1 MNALKKSI
9 GLLLLAI
16 FSASTV
22 AAITDAQ
29 VFAYMAANY
38 PSLFPGPATPGT
50 WQTYNYQYY
59 PASGN
64 YVGVGLYDGTIYIDG
79 PALTGGA
86 IIAYG
91 SVAALTPAITAWET
105 TGTVPVLGAIGATGA
120 TGPAGPIGA
129 TGPTGATGLTGATGP
144 TGATGAAGSTGA
156 TGPTGA
162 TGAAGSTGAT
172 GPAGP
177 IGATGLTGAIGP
189 AGPTGLQW
197 QGTWTIANTYQV
209 GDAVSYNQSSY
220 ISLKSSNTAYEPGTN
235 PTEWALLA
243 AQGSTGAQGQA
254 GATGPQGATGQ
265 AGPTGAT
272 GTAGPTG
279 ATGLTGATGPTGAT
293 GAAGS
298 TGATGP
304 AGPIGATGLT
314 GAIGPAGPTGLQ
326 WQGTWTIANTY
337 QVGDAVSYN
346 QSSYIS
352 LKSSNTA
359 YEPGTN
365 PTEWA
370 LLAAQGSTGAQGQA
384 GATGPQGA
392 TGQAGP
398 TGATG
403 TAGPTGATG
412 LTGATGPTGAT
423 GATGPAGPTG
433 PAGSFASFTYK
444 VGATGPGGGYIFF
457 VDYFGQYSP
466 SFTYLEAAPKDA
478 STSTVVWCVGNGANT
493 AIFTETAVGWG
504 PSTAVGAGSANT
516 TTMLAQCTSGAA
528 TAAHSYSN
536 NGYNDWFLPSLGE
549 LMLMYTNLRQAGVG
563 GFAGNSYWSSS
574 EYGSGN
580 AWYQGFSSGSQNY
593 SNKGNPLSVRAVRAF

>member
-129 TGPTGATGLTGATGP
+129 T
-144 TGATGAAGSTGA
+144 
-156 TGPTGA
+156 
-162 TGAAGSTGAT
+162 
-172 GPAGP
+172 
-177 IGATGLTGAIGP
+177 
-189 AGPTGLQW
+189 
-197 QGTWTIANTYQV
+197 
-209 GDAVSYNQSSY
+209 
-220 ISLKSSNTAYEPGTN
+220 
-235 PTEWALLA
+235 
-243 AQGSTGAQGQA
+243 
-254 GATGPQGATGQ
+254 
-265 AGPTGAT
+265 
-272 GTAGPTG
+272 GPTG